1 MKYIPYEQIKKELLS
16 DPQVKKEYD
25 ALEPEFALIRQSIKK
40 RIAAKMSQE
49 QLAKKLGTKQSAI
62 SRFESGSY
70 HPTIDF
76 ASKVA
81 KALGM
86 KLKVTLEK

>member
-16 DPQVKKEYD
+16 DPEVKRDYD

-76 ASKVA
+76 ANKVA

-86 KLKVTLEK
+86 TLKVTLEK